1 MNDIRKMIEIV
12 IPEEQIDIYVAEAK
26 DDITVSREIYQDYA
40 IFDMIA
46 YFEDY
51 VINNLDDGGSD
62 FDHNLQLYAMYKYK
76 DLYDRVFNSFAE
88 KLQPFLNEME
98 QENKEMGYEDE

>member
-12 IPEEQIDIYVAEAK
+12 IPEEQIDVYVQEAK
-26 DDITVSREIYQDYA
+26 DDITVSREIYHDYA

-76 DLYDRVFNSFAE
+76 DLYDKVFNSFSE
-88 KLQPFLNEME
+88 KLLPFLEE
-98 QENKEMGYEDE
+98 LERENKEKGYEE

>member
-1 MNDIRKMIEIV
+1 MNDIRETIEIV
-12 IPEEQIDIYVAEAK
+12 IPEEQIDIYVEEAK
-26 DDITVSREIYQDYA
+26 RDIEVSREIYQDYA

-46 YFEDY
+46 YFEDF
-51 VINNLDDGGSD
+51 VINNLDDDSN
-62 FDHNLQLYAMYKYK
+62 FDNMLQLYSMYKYK

-98 QENKEMGYEDE
+98 QENKEMGYEEE

>member
-1 MNDIRKMIEIV
+1 MNDIRETIEIV
-12 IPEEQIDIYVAEAK
+12 FPEEQIDIYVEVAK
-26 DDITVSREIYQDYA
+26 DDITVSREVYHDYD

-51 VINNLDDGGSD
+51 VINNLDDDSN
-62 FDHNLQLYAMYKYK
+62 FDHMLQLYAMYKYK

-88 KLQPFLNEME
+88 KLQPFLDELE
-98 QENKEMGYEDE
+98 KKNKEMGYED